1 MDWIHL
7 GQITEQQE
15 AHVTVVLEH
24 SLSVKSREFLDKQWN
39 QQLVKKYSALWV
51 C

>member
-7 GQITEQQE
+7 GQIREKQQ
-15 AHVTVVLEH
+15 AHVTVVLQP

-39 QQLVKKYSALWV
+39 QQLVKKDSALWV